1 MHLGIADICLLDHM
15 RAGQTQEEFI
25 RIAAQL
31 GRKPPRSAIPQQ
43 AQARTSGPSLPR
55 SVSS

>member
-31 GRKPPRSAIPQQ
+31 G
-43 AQARTSGPSLPR
+43 AQTASIRNPAPGAG
-55 SVSS
+55 